1 VRKSLQWLV
10 SLVVSLAAL
19 WLAFRGANLA
29 EVAQALRQAN
39 YFYVWP
45 ALGLTLVALL
55 SRAKSW
61 HTILGPDI
69 PFRRAFAALNE
80 GYLLNNLLP
89 FRLGELARVYLIS
102 RGTPLSV
109 TQAFSSVLVERAVDL
124 IVVVGMFTA
133 FLPLVAGQAWAR
145 EAAVVSVVISLTAL
159 LSLILLAHNRA
170 RVLQFTRWLFNRPFL
185 ARFNAKDWEARAEA
199 FIDGLAVLQEIRRS
213 LLAVFWSAFAWTTA
227 GLSAWAL
234 LLVFTPSATPTM
246 GIFTFVVL
254 GLGIAL
260 PSAPGSA
267 GVFEAA
273 VVGALSVFKVE
284 SSVAFTY
291 AVLLHLINFSLTCLI
306 GGIALAREGETLS
319 HLAQA
324 AQSLVTSAK
333 PVEPIEPVEAVGPSI
348 E

>member
-1 VRKSLQWLV
+1 MRKSLQWLV

-45 ALGLTLVALL
+45 ALVLTLVALL

-61 HTILGPDI
+61 HTILGHGI

-89 FRLGELARVYLIS
+89 LRLGELARVYLIS

-124 IVVVGMFTA
+124 IVVVCMFTA
-133 FLPLVAGQAWAR
+133 FLPLAAGQAWAR
-145 EAAVVSVVISLTAL
+145 DAAIVSVAISLVAL
-159 LSLILLAHNRA
+159 LSLLVLAHNRA
-170 RVLQFTRWLFNRPFL
+170 RVIQFTRWLFKRPLL
-185 ARFNAKDWEARAEA
+185 ARFNAKNWEARAES
-199 FIDGLAVLQEIRRS
+199 FIDGLAVLQETRR
-213 LLAVFWSAFAWTTA
+213 LFLAVFWSAFAWTTA
-227 GLSAWAL
+227 GLSAWVL

-260 PSAPGSA
+260 PSVPSSA
-267 GVFEAA
+267 GVFEAS
-273 VVGALSVFKVE
+273 VVLALSIFKIE
-284 SSVAFTY
+284 SSTAFTY
-291 AVLLHLINFSLTCLI
+291 AVLLHLINFGLTCLI

-324 AQSLVTSAK
+324 AQSLMGSAK
-333 PVEPIEPVEAVGPSI
+333 PAGPVESEITPGA
-348 E
+348 